1 MNQAVP
7 VDTIEIA
14 PPGPGMKTILLLEDL
29 PEIRVWLHK
38 LVLQVF
44 PGAHISESSRVHD
57 ALDLVAAVKFDL
69 ALIDLGLPDGSG
81 VDVVAKLREVQPDA
95 QSVVV
100 SIHDDDE
107 HLFPALQAGAFGYIL
122 KEQARELITEQLQRI
137 SQGEPPLSP
146 SIARRVM
153 AYFSAKAKPNPN
165 AGLHAM
171 PVVNL
176 TDRESEVLL
185 RVAKGYTL
193 PEIGVQLGLS
203 RHTIADYVKQIYRK
217 LNVSSRAEA
226 ALEAQRLGLFR

>member
-1 MNQAVP
+1 
-7 VDTIEIA
+7 
-14 PPGPGMKTILLLEDL
+14 MKNILLLEDL
-29 PEIRVWLHK
+29 PEIRAWLRK

-44 PGAHISESSRVHD
+44 PTAQIAEGARVAD
-57 ALDLVAAVKFDL
+57 ALALVTAVKFDL
-69 ALIDLGLPDGSG
+69 ALVDLGLPDGSG
-81 VDVVAKLREVQPDA
+81 VDVVTKLRDVQPEC

-100 SIHDDDE
+100 TIHDDDE

-122 KEQARELITEQLQRI
+122 KEQPRELITEQLQRI

-153 AYFSAKAKPNPN
+153 AHFASTAKPRADATLIN
-165 AGLHAM
+165 
-171 PVVNL
+171 VSL
-176 TDRESEVLL
+176 TERESEVLL

-226 ALEAQRLGLFR
+226 ALEAQRLGLFGR

>member
-1 MNQAVP
+1 
-7 VDTIEIA
+7 
-14 PPGPGMKTILLLEDL
+14 MKNILLLEDL
-29 PEIRVWLHK
+29 PEIRAWLRK

-44 PGAHISESSRVHD
+44 PASQISESARVHD
-57 ALDLVAAVKFDL
+57 AISLVSAVKFDL

-81 VDVVAKLREVQPDA
+81 VDVVTKLRDVQPEA

-100 SIHDDDE
+100 TIHDDDE

-122 KEQARELITEQLQRI
+122 KEQPRELITEQLQRI

-153 AYFSAKAKPNPN
+153 AYFSAKAKPQPST
-165 AGLHAM
+165 LPH
-171 PVVNL
+171 VSL

-226 ALEAQRLGLFR
+226 ALEAQRMGLFR

>member
-1 MNQAVP
+1 
-7 VDTIEIA
+7 
-14 PPGPGMKTILLLEDL
+14 MKNILLLEDL
-29 PEIRVWLHK
+29 PEIRAWLRK

-44 PGAHISESSRVHD
+44 PDAQISESARVAD
-57 ALDLVAAVKFDL
+57 ALALVTAVKFDL
-69 ALIDLGLPDGSG
+69 ALVDLGLPDGSG
-81 VDVVAKLREVQPDA
+81 VDVVTKLRDVQPDS

-100 SIHDDDE
+100 TIHDDDE

-153 AYFSAKAKPNPN
+153 AYFSAKAKPQ
-165 AGLHAM
+165 
-171 PVVNL
+171 VNTQLINVSL

-226 ALEAQRLGLFR
+226 ALEAQRLGLFGR

>member
-1 MNQAVP
+1 
-7 VDTIEIA
+7 
-14 PPGPGMKTILLLEDL
+14 MKTILLLEDL
-29 PEIRVWLHK
+29 PEIRAWLRK

-44 PGAHISESSRVHD
+44 PGSTISESARVQD
-57 ALDLVAAVKFDL
+57 AMALVAAVKFDL
-69 ALIDLGLPDGSG
+69 ALVDLGLPDGSG
-81 VDVVAKLREVQPDA
+81 VDVVTRLRDLQPDA

-100 SIHDDDE
+100 TIHDDDE

-153 AYFSAKAKPNPN
+153 AYFSAKNRPQAQNNLLPN
-165 AGLHAM
+165 
-171 PVVNL
+171 VNL

>member
-1 MNQAVP
+1 
-7 VDTIEIA
+7 
-14 PPGPGMKTILLLEDL
+14 MKNILLLEDL
-29 PEIRVWLHK
+29 PEIRAWLRK

-44 PGAHISESSRVHD
+44 PGSTIVESARVHD
-57 ALDLVAAVKFDL
+57 ALEHVGAAKFDL

-81 VDVVAKLREVQPDA
+81 VDVVTKLRDVQPEA

-100 SIHDDDE
+100 TIHDDDE

-122 KEQARELITEQLQRI
+122 KEQARELISEQLHRI

-153 AYFSAKAKPNPN
+153 AYFSAKAKPQQQTDMLP
-165 AGLHAM
+165 A
-171 PVVNL
+171 VSL
-176 TDRESEVLL
+176 TDREREVLL

-217 LNVSSRAEA
+217 LNVSSRAEV

>member
-1 MNQAVP
+1 MNN
-7 VDTIEIA
+7 
-14 PPGPGMKTILLLEDL
+14 ILLLEDL
-29 PEIRVWLHK
+29 PQIRAWIK
-38 LVLQVF
+38 ALVLQVF
-44 PGAHISESSRVHD
+44 PQAQISEAARVHD
-57 ALDLVAAVKFDL
+57 ALALVSAVKFDL

-81 VDVVAKLREVQPDA
+81 VDVVAALRESQPDV

-100 SIHDDDE
+100 TIHDDDE
-107 HLFPALQAGAFGYIL
+107 HLFPALQAGAFGYVL
-122 KEQARELITEQLQRI
+122 KEQPREHFTEQLNRI

-146 SIARRVM
+146 SIARRVI
-153 AYFSAKAKPNPN
+153 AHFTAKAKPQAAVAN
-165 AGLHAM
+165 ANAM
-171 PVVNL
+171 PHVSL

-226 ALEAQRLGLFR
+226 ALEAQRMGLFTR

>member
-1 MNQAVP
+1 
-7 VDTIEIA
+7 
-14 PPGPGMKTILLLEDL
+14 MKNILLLEDL
-29 PEIRVWLHK
+29 PEIRAWLRK

-44 PGAHISESSRVHD
+44 PDSQISESARVHD
-57 ALDLVAAVKFDL
+57 AIALVSAVKFDL

-81 VDVVAKLREVQPDA
+81 VDAVTKLRDVQPEA

-100 SIHDDDE
+100 TIHDDDD

-122 KEQARELITEQLQRI
+122 KEQPRELITEQLQRI

-153 AYFSAKAKPNPN
+153 AYFSAKAKPQVSTLP
-165 AGLHAM
+165 H
-171 PVVNL
+171 VSL

-193 PEIGVQLGLS
+193 PEIGVQLNLS

-226 ALEAQRLGLFR
+226 ALEAQRMGLFR

>member
-1 MNQAVP
+1 
-7 VDTIEIA
+7 
-14 PPGPGMKTILLLEDL
+14 MKTILLLEDL
-29 PEIRVWLHK
+29 PEIRAWMRK

-44 PGAHISESSRVHD
+44 PGATISESARVQD
-57 ALDLVAAVKFDL
+57 AIELVAAVKFDL
-69 ALIDLGLPDGSG
+69 ALVDLGLPDGSG
-81 VDVVAKLREVQPDA
+81 VDVVTKLRDVQPEA

-100 SIHDDDE
+100 TIHDDDE

-122 KEQARELITEQLQRI
+122 KEQPRELITEQLQRI

-153 AYFSAKAKPNPN
+153 AYFTAKAKPQPQQQH
-165 AGLHAM
+165 LM
-171 PVVNL
+171 PHVSL

>member
-1 MNQAVP
+1 MTN
-7 VDTIEIA
+7 
-14 PPGPGMKTILLLEDL
+14 ILLLEDL
-29 PEIRVWLHK
+29 PEIRSWLHS

-44 PGAHISESSRVHD
+44 PGSQVSESARVHD
-57 ALDLVAAVKFDL
+57 ALSLVSALKFDL

-81 VDVVAKLREVQPDA
+81 VDVVTRLREQQPEA

-100 SIHDDDE
+100 TIHDDDE

-122 KEQARELITEQLQRI
+122 KEQPREMITEQLQRI

-153 AYFSAKAKPNPN
+153 AHFRAKTKPLNDPN
-165 AGLHAM
+165 AL
-171 PVVNL
+171 PLVSL
-176 TDRESEVLL
+176 TERESEVLL

-226 ALEAQRLGLFR
+226 ALEAQRLGLFGR

>member
-1 MNQAVP
+1 MTN
-7 VDTIEIA
+7 
-14 PPGPGMKTILLLEDL
+14 ILLLEDL
-29 PEIRVWLHK
+29 PEIRSWLHS
-38 LVLQVF
+38 LVLHVF
-44 PGAHISESSRVHD
+44 PGSHVSESARVHD
-57 ALDLVAAVKFDL
+57 ALSLVSAVKFDL

-81 VDVVAKLREVQPDA
+81 VDVVTRLREQQPEA

-100 SIHDDDE
+100 TIHDDDE

-122 KEQARELITEQLQRI
+122 KEQPREMITEQLQRI

-153 AYFSAKAKPNPN
+153 AHFRAKTKPQNDPN
-165 AGLHAM
+165 ALPM
-171 PVVNL
+171 VSL
-176 TDRESEVLL
+176 TERESEVLL
-185 RVAKGYTL
+185 RVAKGFTL

-226 ALEAQRLGLFR
+226 ALEAQRLGLFGR